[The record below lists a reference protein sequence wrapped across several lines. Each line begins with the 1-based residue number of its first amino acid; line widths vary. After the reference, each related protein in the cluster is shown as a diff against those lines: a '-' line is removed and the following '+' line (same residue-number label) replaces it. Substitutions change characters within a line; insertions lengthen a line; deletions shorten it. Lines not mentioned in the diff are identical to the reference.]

1 MSEVKVY
8 RIHGRIDKKRLFEPI
23 TFKKDIAAAKENHA
37 VEKIYAEM
45 GSRHRA
51 KRHEIKILKVEE
63 VEESEK
69 EGSQS

>member
-1 MSEVKVY
+1 MSDVKVY
-8 RIHGRIDKKRLFEPI
+8 RVHGRIDKPQLFDPI
-23 TFKKDIAAAKENHA
+23 TFKKDIAAAKEAHA

-51 KRHEIKILKVEE
+51 KRNQIKILKVEE
-63 VEESEK
+63 VEESTE

>member
-1 MSEVKVY
+1 MSDVKVY
-8 RIHGRIDKKRLFEPI
+8 RIHGRIDKPRLFEPI
-23 TFKKDIAAAKENHA
+23 TFKKEIAAAKEDHA
-37 VEKIYAEM
+37 VEKIYADM

-69 EGSQS
+69 EGSLS

>member
-8 RIHGRIDKKRLFEPI
+8 RIEGRIEKPRLFEPI
-23 TFKKDIAAAKENHA
+23 TFRKDITAVKADHA
-37 VEKIYAEM
+37 VEKVYAEM

-63 VEESEK
+63 VEES
-69 EGSQS
+69 

>member
-1 MSEVKVY
+1 MSEVKIY
-8 RIHGRIDKKRLFEPI
+8 RIHGRIDKARLFEPI
-23 TFKKDIAAAKENHA
+23 TFKKDIAAAKEDHA

>member
-8 RIHGRIDKKRLFEPI
+8 RIHGRIDKPRLFEPI
-23 TFKKDIAAAKENHA
+23 TFRKDIAAAKEEHA

>member
-1 MSEVKVY
+1 MSDVKIY
-8 RIHGRIDKKRLFEPI
+8 RIHGRIDKARLFEPF
-23 TFKKDIAAAKENHA
+23 TFKKEIAAAKEDHA
-37 VEKIYAEM
+37 VEKIYADM

>member
-1 MSEVKVY
+1 MSEVKIY
-8 RIHGRIDKKRLFEPI
+8 RIHGRIDKPLLFEPI

-37 VEKIYAEM
+37 VERIYAEM